1 MTKRDQIQEEALN
14 VALQYNRC
22 TLAISMGV
30 GKTYIGLQYIQH
42 FYNHYGSIKV
52 LVAAP
57 KVSIFQSWLDD
68 AIKFKLGMSIIHS
81 IKFTTYLSLPKQQND
96 YDILI
101 LDEAHSLLDS
111 HSDYLSTF
119 KGRILGLTGTPP
131 RHDRSEKGKLVN
143 QYCPVKYK
151 YITDD
156 AVDDNILNDYKI
168 TVHYVTLSKD
178 NNIPVETKKMKF
190 YTSEEKNYDYWSHRL
205 KTAVS
210 KKEQQI
216 CSVMRMRALMG
227 FKTKEFYAR
236 KLLNQ
241 SKNKCLVFCNTQEQS
256 DAICTHSY
264 HTKNPNSQDNMIL
277 FKEGKIQKMSCVLQL
292 NEGVTIPDL
301 KEGIILHA
309 YGNERKSNQ
318 RIGRL
323 LRLNPDDTA
332 QIHILC
338 YKNTVDEKWVES
350 ALQDL
355 DPNKIEYVNSYLNKD
370 EYALQ

>member
-1 MTKRDQIQEEALN
+1 MTKRDQIQQEALD
-14 VALQYNRC
+14 VALQHSRC

-42 FYNHYGSIKV
+42 FYNQYGTVRV

-57 KVSIFQSWLDD
+57 KVSIFQSWIDD
-68 AIKFKLGMSIIHS
+68 AIKFKLGMNIIHA
-81 IKFTTYLSLPKQQND
+81 IKFTTYLSLPKQLND
-96 YDILI
+96 YDIII
-101 LDEAHSLLDS
+101 LDEVHSLLDS
-111 HSDYLSTF
+111 HDEYLSGF
-119 KGRILGLTGTPP
+119 QGRILGLTGTPP
-131 RHDRSEKGKLVN
+131 RHGSSEKGKLVYK
-143 QYCPVKYK
+143 YCPVMYK

-156 AVDDNILNDYKI
+156 AVDDKILNDYKI
-168 TVHYVTLSKD
+168 TVHYLRLSQA
-178 NNIPVETKKMKF
+178 NNMPVETKKMKF
-190 YTSEEKNYDYWSHRL
+190 YTSEEKNYDYWTSRL
-205 KTAVS
+205 QKADS

-216 CSVMRMRALMG
+216 CSVMRMRAMMG
-227 FKTKEFYAR
+227 FKSKEFYAR

-241 SKNKCLVFCNTQEQS
+241 SQYKCLVFCNTQDQADTMCS
-256 DAICTHSY
+256 HSY
-264 HTKNPNSQDNMIL
+264 HTNNPSSQDNMIM
-277 FKEGKIQKMSCVLQL
+277 FKEGTIQKMSCVLQL

-323 LRLNPDDTA
+323 LRLNPNDTA

-338 YKNTVDEKWVES
+338 YQNTVDEKWVES

-355 DPNKIEYVNSYLNKD
+355 DPDKIQYVNTYQDKD
-370 EYALQ
+370 EYALY

>member
-1 MTKRDQIQEEALN
+1 MTKRDEIQQEALN
-14 VALQYNRC
+14 VALQHKRC
-22 TLAISMGV
+22 SLAISMGV
-30 GKTYIGLQYIQH
+30 GKTYIGLQYIEH
-42 FYNHYGSIKV
+42 FYNQYGSINV

-68 AIKFKLGMSIIHS
+68 AIKFKLSKSIIHS
-81 IKFTTYLSLPKQQND
+81 IKFTTYLSLPKQLDN

-101 LDEAHSLLDS
+101 LDEVHSLLDS
-111 HSDYLSTF
+111 HDEYLSNF

-143 QYCPVKYK
+143 RYCPVQYK

-168 TVHYVTLSKD
+168 TVHYLKLSHA

-190 YTSEEKNYDYWSHRL
+190 YTSEKNNYDYWTSRL
-205 KTAVS
+205 QKSIT

-216 CSVMRMRALMG
+216 CSVMRMRAMMG
-227 FKTKEFYAR
+227 FKSKEFYAR

-241 SKNKCLVFCNTQEQS
+241 TQYKCLVFCNTQEQ
-256 DAICTHSY
+256 ANAMCTHSY
-264 HTKNPNSQDNMIL
+264 HTGNPDSQDNMML

-292 NEGVTIPDL
+292 NEGVTIPEL

-338 YKNTVDEKWVES
+338 YKDTVDEKWVES

-355 DPNKIEYVNSYLNKD
+355 DPNKIEYINSYQDKD
-370 EYALQ
+370 EYALY